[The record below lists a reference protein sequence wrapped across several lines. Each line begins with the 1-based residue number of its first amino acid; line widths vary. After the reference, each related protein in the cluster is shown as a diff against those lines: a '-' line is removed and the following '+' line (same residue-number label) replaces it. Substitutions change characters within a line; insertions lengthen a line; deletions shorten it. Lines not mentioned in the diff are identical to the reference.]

1 MPFEPRLPRAPRRS
15 GARLRR
21 PRAAALLLGAAL
33 APFLVPNGARAQE
46 DPIRSG
52 PMVGYSEMRE
62 VLLWVQ
68 TRDEAEVRF
77 VYWDEE
83 NPAVR
88 WKSETVRT
96 SSADAFVG
104 KVVLP
109 LLEPGT
115 RYAYAVEIDGRE
127 APRDWPLRFQTQPL
141 WQWRT
146 DPPDVRIVAASC
158 FYVND
163 PPYDRPGEGYGG
175 EFEILEAVRAAEPDA
190 MVWLGDNVY
199 LREADWYTRSGMLYR
214 YSHTRAFPGLQPL
227 LGSIHHY
234 AIWDDHD
241 YGPDNSDWSW
251 REKATAKEVF
261 DLFWGNPETG
271 PPEFGGITTSFQ
283 WADVEVFLLDD
294 RWHRSAE
301 HRQAGERR
309 MLGPEQLRWLVDAL
323 ASSRATFK
331 IVANGGQVLNPEA
344 RWEAYATF
352 PEERAEL
359 LEALRANDIRG
370 VLFLT
375 GDVHYSVL
383 TKLDRRGTYPL
394 YDLTVSPL
402 TAGPTD
408 TDESRNRNHLR
419 VPGTLYAGRSF
430 ATLDVTGPRTDRV
443 LTVAIRDVT
452 GREVWSR
459 EIRASELR

>member
-1 MPFEPRLPRAPRRS
+1 MPPTVPRRVRP
-15 GARLRR
+15 ALRR
-21 PRAAALLLGAAL
+21 RSALRGICAAAFSATAFVVTIAG
-33 APFLVPNGARAQE
+33 PVRAQE
-46 DPIRSG
+46 GPIRSG

-68 TRDEAEVRF
+68 TRREADVRF
-77 VYWDEE
+77 VYWDEDV
-83 NPAVR
+83 PGTR
-88 WKSETVRT
+88 WKTDVVRT
-96 SSADAFVG
+96 RAGDAFVA
-104 KVVLP
+104 KAVLP

-115 RYAYAVEIDGRE
+115 RYSYRVEVDGGE
-127 APRDWPLRFQTQPL
+127 AEVGWPLRFQTQAL

-146 DPPDVRIVAASC
+146 DPPDFRIVAASC

-163 PPYDRPGEGYGG
+163 PPYDRYRDPYGD
-175 EFEILEAVRAAEPDA
+175 EFEILDAVRAAAPDA
-190 MVWLGDNVY
+190 MLWLGDNVY
-199 LREADWYTRSGMLYR
+199 LRPPDWYTRSGMLYR
-214 YSHTRAFPGLQPL
+214 YTHTRSFPGLQPL
-227 LGSIHHY
+227 LGSVHHY

-241 YGPDNSDWSW
+241 YGPDNSDWTW

-261 DLFWGNPETG
+261 DLFWGNPEPG

-283 WADVEVFLLDD
+283 WGDVEFFLLDD
-294 RWHRSAE
+294 RWHRSSE
-301 HRQAGERR
+301 HRQSGKRA
-309 MLGPEQLRWLVDAL
+309 MLGDEQLRWLVDAL

-331 IVANGGQVLNPEA
+331 IVATGGQVLNPDA
-344 RWEAYATF
+344 RWESYATF

-383 TKLDRRGTYPL
+383 SKLERRGTYPL

-408 TDESRNRNHLR
+408 TDEARNLNHLR
-419 VPGTLYAGRSF
+419 LPGTLYAGRSF
-430 ATLDVTGPRTDRV
+430 ATLDVRGPRTDRV
-443 LTVAIRDVT
+443 LTIAIRDVA

-459 EIRASELR
+459 EVRASELR

>member
-1 MPFEPRLPRAPRRS
+1 MSADTVSPLRRRRPGPRR
-15 GARLRR
+15 LRV
-21 PRAAALLLGAAL
+21 GVAL
-33 APFLVPNGARAQE
+33 AASLLASGLLPVAARAQ
-46 DPIRSG
+46 DAPIRSG

-68 TRDEAEVRF
+68 TRAEADVRF
-77 VYWDEE
+77 VYWDEG

-96 SSADAFVG
+96 RAGDAFVA

-115 RYAYAVEIDGRE
+115 RYAYAVELDGLE
-127 APRDWPLRFQTQPL
+127 AKRDWPLRFQTQPL
-141 WQWRT
+141 WQWRR

-163 PPYDRPGEGYGG
+163 PPYDRPGDPYGG
-175 EFEILEAVRAAEPDA
+175 EFEILDAVREAAPDA
-190 MVWLGDNVY
+190 MLWLGDNVY

-227 LGSIHHY
+227 LGSVHHY

-241 YGPDNSDWSW
+241 YGPDNSDWTW
-251 REKATAKEVF
+251 REKRTAKEVF
-261 DLFWGNPETG
+261 DLFWGNPEAG

-283 WADVEVFLLDD
+283 WADVEFFLLDD
-294 RWHRSAE
+294 RWHRSSE
-301 HRQAGERR
+301 NRQAGERR
-309 MLGPEQLRWLVDAL
+309 LLGEDQLRWLVDAL

-331 IVANGGQVLNPEA
+331 IVATGGQVLNPEA

-443 LTVAIRDVT
+443 LTVAVRDVE
-452 GREVWSR
+452 GRAVWSR